1 MKKSLVEIL
10 SDNEQL
16 NEYIS
21 SLEDELEKTE
31 FVDAQ
36 LDVVLNNIL
45 NLYSN
50 FADRRALRASNIN
63 AITEMLKLKSELPM
77 KRIQAKKM
85 ILDILSK
92 KKELEIKEK
101 NSEANNQLAG
111 TAVGVLAAVFNRLDQ
126 NNIHP
131 EIDDNVLECECR
143 DIIDIPASLS
153 DTNMLADDIVTNVEK
168 IQEELDTEDMEEYN
182 NDNGDDTIA

>member
-1 MKKSLVEIL
+1 MRKSLVELL
-10 SDNEQL
+10 SDSEQL

-31 FVDAQ
+31 SVDIQ
-36 LDVVLNNIL
+36 LDIVLNNIL
-45 NLYSN
+45 SLYSN
-50 FADRRALRASNIN
+50 FADRRALRASNIS
-63 AITEMLKLKSELPM
+63 AITEMFKLKSELPM

-131 EIDDNVLECECR
+131 EIDDNILECECR
-143 DIIDIPASLS
+143 DIIDTPQSLN
-153 DTNMLADDIVTNVEK
+153 DINIFVDDIVADVEK
-168 IQEELDTEDMEEYN
+168 IQEELDIENEEDN
-182 NDNGDDTIA
+182 IDNGDDTIA

>member
-16 NEYIS
+16 DEYIS

-101 NSEANNQLAG
+101 IVKQ
-111 TAVGVLAAVFNRLDQ
+111 
-126 NNIHP
+126 
-131 EIDDNVLECECR
+131 
-143 DIIDIPASLS
+143 II
-153 DTNMLADDIVTNVEK
+153 N
-168 IQEELDTEDMEEYN
+168 
-182 NDNGDDTIA
+182 